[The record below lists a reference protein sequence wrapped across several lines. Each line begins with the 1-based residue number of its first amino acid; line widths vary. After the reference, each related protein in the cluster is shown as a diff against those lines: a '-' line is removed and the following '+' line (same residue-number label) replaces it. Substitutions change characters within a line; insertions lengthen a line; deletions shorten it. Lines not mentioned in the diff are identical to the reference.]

1 MLQLARSAQIDWPC
15 AVAGLA
21 CCLRALAPP
30 EQAVRLPGVL
40 VTAPTHTHLPPAQE
54 GVPDSDADSDGS
66 DREQDAQPAARAAAA
81 AAAASQPGSDIT
93 NLPDELLAR
102 QAAACSQAGA
112 GAQAQLRQPPLE
124 WLSDMEEDYVVL
136 SK

>member
-1 MLQLARSAQIDWPC
+1 MLQLARSAQIDWPH
-15 AVAGLA
+15 ADAGLA
-21 CCLRALAPP
+21 RCVRAMAPP

-66 DREQDAQPAARAAAA
+66 DREQDAEPAARAAAA
-81 AAAASQPGSDIT
+81 AAAAQPGSDIT

-102 QAAACSQAGA
+102 QAAACIQAGA
-112 GAQAQLRQPPLE
+112 QAQAQLRQPPLE